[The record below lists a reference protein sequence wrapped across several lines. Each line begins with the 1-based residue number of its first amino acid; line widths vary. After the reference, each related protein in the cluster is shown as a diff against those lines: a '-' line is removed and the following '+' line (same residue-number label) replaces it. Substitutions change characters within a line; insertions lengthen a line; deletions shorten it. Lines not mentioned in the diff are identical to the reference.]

1 MANAF
6 QNVVNGGPLAWCFFA
21 LALYRIFVAVRNKAP
36 FGLVDQADPDF
47 LIKWCLIYF
56 LFIFPFIFGCFLIV
70 YALLMKV
77 PSLNL

>member
-21 LALYRIFVAVRNKAP
+21 LALYGIFVAVRNKAP
-36 FGLVDQADPDF
+36 FGLVDQSDPDF

-56 LFIFPFIFGCFLIV
+56 LFFFPFIFSCFAIV
-70 YALLMKV
+70 YALLMRV